1 MRSIFY
7 FYMPEK
13 IPRPSI
19 EDLPPGPRPMPME
32 TPKKEEPP
40 VPLDDETIDEIQRDI
55 LRKTILPPK
64 TDEKDSKHW
73 N

>member
-1 MRSIFY
+1 ML
-7 FYMPEK
+7 EK
-13 IPRPSI
+13 IPSPSI

-32 TPKKEEPP
+32 TPKKEEPL

-55 LRKTILPPK
+55 TRETILPSK
-64 TDEKDSKHW
+64 IDEKDPKNW